1 MTGIEFPASDALR
14 PEMPATRHDMRQ
26 PVTRMAALA
35 LSALAEPG
43 VPQPARARL
52 EQILE
57 QANWLA
63 DLIMH
68 SPYSVGLDDP
78 GSCQT
83 DLHQVT
89 HEAAAAEC
97 VTWPGDMKIIGVT
110 GPVLVAVDSVP
121 LRRVVAN
128 LLANATRAAGSAGTV
143 TLDIGYKGRSAMLAI
158 EDTGPGFGKI
168 ERGLGLGLAEVSR
181 CVAAYGGRL
190 HHGCC
195 ADGGVRVSLW
205 LPRPKSPRRGGLGDS
220 Q

>member
-1 MTGIEFPASDALR
+1 MTGAEFSPLDALR
-14 PEMPATRHDMRQ
+14 PETPGARHDMRQ

-52 EQILE
+52 EHILE

-68 SPYSVGLDDP
+68 SPLSVGLDDP
-78 GSCQT
+78 GSCET

-89 HEAAAAEC
+89 HEAATAEC

-121 LRRVVAN
+121 LRRMVAN
-128 LLANATRAAGSAGTV
+128 LLANATRAAGPAGTV
-143 TLDIGYKGRSAMLAI
+143 TLEIGYRGHSAMLAI

-190 HHGCC
+190 RHGCS
-195 ADGGVRVSLW
+195 ANGGARVSLW
-205 LPRPKSPRRGGLGDS
+205 LPRGGGARW
-220 Q
+220 

>member
-1 MTGIEFPASDALR
+1 MTGTEFRALASLP
-14 PEMPATRHDMRQ
+14 PEMRGARHDMWQ

-43 VPQPARARL
+43 VPQLARARL

-63 DLIMH
+63 DLILH
-68 SPYSVGLDDP
+68 SPHGAGFDDP
-78 GSCQT
+78 GSCPT

-97 VTWPGDMKIIGVT
+97 VTWPGDMKIIGVA

-128 LLANATRAAGSAGTV
+128 LLANATRAAGRDGTV
-143 TLDIGYKGRSAMLAI
+143 TLDIGYKGRSAILAI

-195 ADGGVRVSLW
+195 ANGGVRVSLG
-205 LPRPKSPRRGGLGDS
+205 LPRPKPPRRGGFGDS